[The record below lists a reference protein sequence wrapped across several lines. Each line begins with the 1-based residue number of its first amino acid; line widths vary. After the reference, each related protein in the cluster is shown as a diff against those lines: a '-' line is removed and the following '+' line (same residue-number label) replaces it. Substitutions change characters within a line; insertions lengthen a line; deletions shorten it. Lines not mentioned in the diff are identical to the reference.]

1 VRARLAGLRRASA
14 ALTPGLRSIRSLRPV
29 IGLVL
34 TVVFLVLALQRVDL
48 GGFVDELR
56 GVNYGWLVPSAIC
69 TLLGYLLRTVRWRI
83 ILSGA
88 ARAPLRTLFPVLIM
102 GFATNNLLPGRLG
115 EFWRA
120 YLLGRKRNVPKTF
133 ALASV
138 VVERVFD
145 GLTLIALLAIVSTVI
160 QLPERG
166 REVELLAA
174 AVFAAATLGVIVL
187 LWKPALV
194 QVPLRR
200 VLQALH
206 NGLSV
211 WIEERFEA
219 FVDGLEPL
227 RRPPVLGLAAL
238 LSAGVWTA
246 EASSY
251 LFLARGVNLG
261 LSSAIELPAIILAVV
276 IINLGIMIPSGPGY
290 VGTQEFFGTA
300 ALAVVSANPQAA
312 LALIVVS
319 HVLQYTLVT
328 GLGLVFFAREQISP
342 RNLRPALAEQASL

>member
-1 VRARLAGLRRASA
+1 MRARLAD
-14 ALTPGLRSIRSLRPV
+14 LRPV

-34 TVVFLVLALQRVDL
+34 TAIFLVLALQRVDL
-48 GGFVDELR
+48 AGFVDELR
-56 GVNYGWLVPSAIC
+56 SVNYVWLLPSAVC
-69 TLLGYLLRTVRWRI
+69 TLLGYLLRTARWRV

-88 ARAPLRTLFPVLIM
+88 ARAPLSTLFPVLIM

-145 GLTLIALLAIVSTVI
+145 GLTLIALLVIVSTVI

-174 AVFAAATLGVIVL
+174 GVFAAATLVVIVL
-187 LWKPALV
+187 LWQPNLV

-200 VLQALH
+200 SLEPLH
-206 NGLSV
+206 SGLAA
-211 WIEERFEA
+211 WIELRFEA
-219 FVDGLEPL
+219 FVDGLAPL
-227 RRPPVLGLAAL
+227 RRPPVLVLAAA
-238 LSAGVWTA
+238 LSAGVWIA

-251 LFLARGVNLG
+251 VLLSRGVNLG
-261 LSSAIELPAIILAVV
+261 LPSSLELPAILLTVV

-300 ALAVVSANPQAA
+300 ALAVVGANPQGA

-319 HVLQYTLVT
+319 HAVQYSLVT
-328 GLGLVFFAREQISP
+328 GLGLVFFAREQLSP
-342 RNLRPALAEQASL
+342 RDLRPALAEQVSS

>member
-1 VRARLAGLRRASA
+1 MRARLAGLR
-14 ALTPGLRSIRSLRPV
+14 PV
-29 IGLVL
+29 IGLLL
-34 TVVFLVLALQRVDL
+34 TVLFLVLALQRVDL
-48 GGFVDELR
+48 AGFADELR
-56 GVNYGWLVPSAIC
+56 RVDYVWLVPSAVC
-69 TLLGYLLRTVRWRI
+69 TLLGYVLRGVRWRV

-88 ARAPLRTLFPVLIM
+88 AQAPLSTLFPVLIM

-160 QLPERG
+160 QLPDRG

-174 AVFAAATLGVIVL
+174 GVFAAATLALVVL
-187 LWKPALV
+187 LWKPGVV

-200 VLQALH
+200 ALRPLH
-206 NGLSV
+206 SGLST
-211 WIEERFEA
+211 WIEVRFET
-219 FVDGLEPL
+219 FVDGLASL
-227 RRPPVLGLAAL
+227 RQAPVLGLAAA
-238 LSAGVWTA
+238 LSAGVWIA

-251 LFLARGVNLG
+251 LFLSRGVNLG
-261 LSSAIELPAIILAVV
+261 LPSALELPAIVLAVV

-290 VGTQEFFGTA
+290 VGTQEFFGTT
-300 ALAVVSANPQAA
+300 ALGVVGANAQAA
-312 LALIVVS
+312 LALILVS
-319 HVLQYTLVT
+319 HVVQYTLVT
-328 GLGLVFFAREQISP
+328 GLGLVFFAREQLSP
-342 RNLRPALAEQASL
+342 GDLRPALAEQASS